1 MKAVIVYTSVTGNTE
16 TLAKMIQS
24 SLMSYFEC
32 VDIFKIEE
40 FSLGKMEE
48 YAVVVIGTYTW
59 GNGAIP
65 KEMVELYTAF
75 EALDTKHITTG
86 VFGTGD
92 TFYPH
97 YCGAID
103 KFRDMLFIQTNLAVT
118 LKVELLPQAQEEKKC
133 RKFAKILFERLNEW
147 EGQKP

>member
-1 MKAVIVYTSVTGNTE
+1 MKAVIIYTSVTGNTE

-24 SLMSYFEC
+24 SLMRYFEC

-40 FSLGKMEE
+40 FYLEKVEE

-65 KEMVELYTAF
+65 KEMADLYTAF

-92 TFYPH
+92 TFYPL
-97 YCGAID
+97 YCGAVD
-103 KFRDMLFIQTNLAVT
+103 KFRDMLFVHTNLAVT
-118 LKVELLPQAQEEKKC
+118 LKVELLPQEQERKKC
-133 RKFAKILFERLNEW
+133 GEYAKILFERSNDW
-147 EGQKP
+147 EGQTP